1 MMGGSYQT
9 EKINMEKFTA
19 ELRDIQQIKFP
30 IVKAAFK
37 GKDDQIYIGVMM
49 IDTGSVNCI
58 LNKSVLPYLN
68 DDAAI
73 EGENDEDSFCS
84 RQGRGVSRV
93 FAVISHR

>member
-1 MMGGSYQT
+1 MD
-9 EKINMEKFTA
+9 KFTA
-19 ELRDIQQIKFP
+19 KLRDIQETKFP

-37 GKDDQIYIGVMM
+37 GKDEQIYIGVMM

-73 EGENDEDSFCS
+73 EGKTMKIHSV
-84 RQGRGVSRV
+84 QGKGVECQGYSLFFRLGNGV
-93 FAVISHR
+93 FSETC

>member
-1 MMGGSYQT
+1 MMGGSSQT

-73 EGENDEDSFCS
+73 EGNTIKFILFKARAWSVKGIRCH
-84 RQGRGVSRV
+84 
-93 FAVISHR
+93 FA